1 MNRYLKNRLISA
13 DIIGRP
19 ILSDIPS
26 YNVIIVVCTNLSS
39 CVYSA
44 NCTVHNYLIG
54 ISSLGYFLVLRA
66 PLWDVADEFHRDS
79 LLNNQSPY

>member
-1 MNRYLKNRLISA
+1 MQFTYFYCLLFLSLFNVY
-13 DIIGRP
+13 IG
-19 ILSDIPS
+19 

-54 ISSLGYFLVLRA
+54 IPSLGYFLVLRA
-66 PLWDVADEFHRDS
+66 RLWDVTDEFHRDR
-79 LLNNQSPY
+79 LL